1 MAAGAVPRVC
11 VADPAG
17 VCEDS
22 AETALSLSSPVPLST
37 WPGTPV
43 HGRTRERLETP
54 AGQGGLVPKA
64 SPSAEPGAGPLL
76 AGAGSAPGAQLTDDP
91 AGQARGPCSVMWG
104 CRGEAGVSAPL
115 SAPAPLLSC
124 RVTRYCTTWL
134 LVFPFRSLRS
144 ARHVAHSQ
152 PGAASGW
159 PGGLGRGRPEHGL
172 SRSAPPGPCSQ
183 RLCVRPPRS
192 ASRGLSEG
200 ERDSGAHVATV
211 DGSRPPRCPSR
222 CGPALSS

>member
-1 MAAGAVPRVC
+1 MSQACAVRAGGGGGGRGGVAAGAAPRVC

-91 AGQARGPCSVMWG
+91 AGQARGPVFCHV
-104 CRGEAGVSAPL
+104 GVSGGSGGQRPAVGPGSVVVLLYNSLLHNLVAGLSLPL
-115 SAPAPLLSC
+115 PAVCSS
-124 RVTRYCTTWL
+124 RRA
-134 LVFPFRSLRS
+134 FP
-144 ARHVAHSQ
+144 A
-152 PGAASGW
+152 GC
-159 PGGLGRGRPEHGL
+159 GLGMAWG
-172 SRSAPPGPCSQ
+172 
-183 RLCVRPPRS
+183 
-192 ASRGLSEG
+192 
-200 ERDSGAHVATV
+200 SGT
-211 DGSRPPRCPSR
+211 RTT
-222 CGPALSS
+222 